1 MTTLSDRF
9 EYLLNRLRT
18 AYDGIGHSSGRPFV
32 YFVYA
37 PDQERAV
44 RRLADQYLRD
54 EPTLCFHH
62 IDLLQL
68 TIQALQGQEVRRQ
81 ELLSDPTKA
90 SGAAASIMRRWA
102 GELRQA
108 MAACLAETSA
118 GPRPVFV
125 LSGLAALHPLGTPS
139 VLMEHLAEREVRDP
153 HTGYIAP
160 IVILTPGLRV
170 PGTSR
175 RYLFLGL
182 ERLSLELYRGEEM

>member
-1 MTTLSDRF
+1 M
-9 EYLLNRLRT
+9 
-18 AYDGIGHSSGRPFV
+18 
-32 YFVYA
+32 
-37 PDQERAV
+37 

-68 TIQALQGQEVRRQ
+68 TMQAVQGQEVRRQ
-81 ELLSDPTKA
+81 ELLSDSTKA
-90 SGAAASIMRRWA
+90 PGAAASMVRRWA
-102 GELRQA
+102 GELSQA
-108 MAACLAETSA
+108 MAARLAETPT

-125 LSGLAALHPLGTPS
+125 LTGLAALHPLGTPS
-139 VLMEHLAEREVRDP
+139 GLMEHLAEREVRDP
-153 HTGYIAP
+153 RTGRIAP

-175 RYLFLGL
+175 RYQFLGL